1 MKGEKIY
8 LAAVSLTDKH
18 RRRFCDM
25 LADDLAAG
33 SEIERRY
40 FIDEYAKIPVM
51 GWNEFCMRMQEAGQT
66 EWLNK
71 IIKLDEETLLGTM
84 ERQLLDAMDSGSK
97 ETLDAVAKA
106 VQGLVGRS
114 KILAEQ
120 RGAAVANS
128 EIIIRILE
136 SKHDDEVGGDCEK
149 LAKEGSNGG
158 RTESH

>member
-1 MKGEKIY
+1 MNGERIY
-8 LAAVSLTDKH
+8 LAAISLTDKH

-25 LADDLAAG
+25 LSDDLLVG
-33 SEIERRY
+33 EIERQY
-40 FIDEYAKIPVM
+40 FIDDYADLPVM
-51 GWNEFCMRMQEAGQT
+51 GWNEFCMRMQEANQT

-71 IIKLDEETLLGTM
+71 IIKLDEEVLLATM

-97 ETLDAVAKA
+97 DTLDAVAKA

-114 KILAEQ
+114 KILSEQ

-136 SKHDDEVGGDCEK
+136 SKHDADVGGDCEK